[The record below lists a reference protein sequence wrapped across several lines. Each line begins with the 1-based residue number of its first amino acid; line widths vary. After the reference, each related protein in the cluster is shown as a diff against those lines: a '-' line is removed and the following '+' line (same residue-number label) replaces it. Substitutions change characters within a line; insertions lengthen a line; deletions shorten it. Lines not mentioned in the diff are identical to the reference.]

1 MENTIE
7 LSVFG
12 ELKLIK
18 GQQVLLTAPLPLLI
32 AAFVVIKYSGEAD
45 RNEIFQVFFPQEPT
59 APDEFSKLSQV
70 IYQQLWDHFAQ
81 SPSSPILLINKDFLQ
96 ETIKQD
102 LSESHFQRAHEQL
115 QKYAIIERVTQEDKG
130 FRYWVDNR
138 FKNYLIKKE
147 EKNGTDKEQL
157 ARKTFSQHISLL
169 RKEIGESCVPPCKT
183 GKKSLVI
190 RLVCT
195 TTALE
200 KAISLQDIEN
210 IHKIHYASFLENIE
224 QSVRGDLWLSP
235 HLRAWIEQ
243 QRTYFEHQKNTA
255 LNNSSKESKKIP
267 PLEIP
272 PLSTIQPIVFQPVI
286 EGRLPSYLRRHLLNK
301 TNEECEILLQT
312 GNGSRHRAD
321 WISTSV
327 NVRRN
332 NLWTDMQV
340 ESRDPAL
347 LPLFLEKSYGFAVL
361 LGEAGMGKT
370 LVLCHLAQT
379 LIQQAREDVEKP
391 IPFVL
396 HLADWA
402 RRGGSFEAWLKYRW
416 VRLGMGEKHIDTYL
430 EHLLNAQQC
439 LLLLDGFDNLPPLQ
453 RPVYLQRLNRFV
465 DEYGEAHLGGI
476 ILASRPEEY
485 RIARHQLLEIT
496 QNNTDFYFHTEATL
510 QPLTHTDAQ
519 VYLTA
524 HTPISSENTESL
536 FKINGLNEFLHIP
549 LGLILFAHTAQ
560 HSIENLDASRSA
572 EDIKN
577 NLIENYVQEQLTN
590 TSDKSAYS
598 PQQVETWLAYLARYL
613 SMGETF
619 HLENLS
625 PRLLTP
631 AQQKHYQIT
640 FTIIFG
646 VVFGL
651 MMGSVAGLMFG
662 NLTGDELKNTAQ
674 PPAIEGFFYT
684 VHKTLQSWKLG
695 AWSKKFYLVITY
707 GSIGVVI
714 SLTLSLI
721 LFWVNKRLDFSLF
734 LGGYLA
740 IFMGFTGWL
749 MHGALWSFFTAIFYG
764 IFGVVLGLMV
774 NPVHTNP
781 QEIALGQDTRFTFK
795 RLFQDKRN
803 LLLGLLF
810 IPIGIGL
817 MMSFR
822 AILPDLSISLALL
835 NGLAVGLS
843 FTLAYLAYHLKS
855 QQDWESQIFFST
867 QKLQTVL
874 KRSLI
879 MMLSIGI
886 TVTLL
891 VTLLG
896 FFVTLTGAISLGGVG
911 SLSLGLRIG
920 MPLGIILGFLFYG
933 GIEILKHLALRWAM
947 YRENLA
953 PLNYPAFLEHAND
966 LHLLISRSGGY
977 AFRHDWFQEYFEKI
991 QKNLG

>member
-12 ELKLIK
+12 EPKLIK

-32 AAFVVIKYSGEAD
+32 AAFVVIEYNGEAD
-45 RNEIFQVFFPQEPT
+45 RNEVFQVFFPQEPT

-70 IYQQLWDHFAQ
+70 IYQQLWNHLAQ
-81 SPSSPILLINKDFLQ
+81 SPNVPTLLIKKDFLRHA
-96 ETIKQD
+96 INRD
-102 LSESHFQRAHEQL
+102 LSKPLLQRAHEQL
-115 QKYAIIERVTQEDKG
+115 QKYAIIERVTQEDAG
-130 FRYWVDNR
+130 FRYWADSR
-138 FKNYLIKKE
+138 FKNYLTKKE
-147 EKNGTDKEQL
+147 EKNGTDKTQL

-169 RKEIGESCVPPCKT
+169 RKEIGENGVPSCKT
-183 GKKSLVI
+183 EKKSLVI
-190 RLVCT
+190 RLLCT

-200 KAISLQDIEN
+200 TALSAQAIES
-210 IHKIHYASFLENIE
+210 IHKIYSAPFLENIE
-224 QSVRGDLWLSP
+224 QLFRGDVWLPP

-243 QRTYFEHQKNTA
+243 QRAYFESQVKNIT
-255 LNNSSKESKKIP
+255 LNNSSKEFKKEST
-267 PLEIP
+267 EIP
-272 PLSTIQPIVFQPVI
+272 PLPTIQPIVFQPI
-286 EGRLPSYLRRHLLNK
+286 IKGQLPSYLRRHLLNK
-301 TNEECEILLQT
+301 TDEECEILLQT
-312 GNGSRHRAD
+312 KGATPRSRVG

-327 NVRRN
+327 NVQRSD
-332 NLWTDMQV
+332 LWTDIQV

-379 LIQQAREDVEKP
+379 LIQQARKEIEKP

-402 RRGGSFEAWLKYRW
+402 RRGGSFEAWLTYRL
-416 VRLGMGEKHIDTYL
+416 VRLGVGEKHIDTYL

-510 QPLTHTDAQ
+510 QPLTQTAAHI
-519 VYLTA
+519 YLTT
-524 HTPISSENTESL
+524 HTPISAENTEHL
-536 FKINGLNEFLHIP
+536 FKIDGLNEFLHIP

-560 HSIENLDASRSA
+560 HSIENLDTSRSA

-577 NLIENYVQEQLTN
+577 NLVKNYIQKQLTN
-590 TSDKSAYS
+590 AAEKSPYS

-613 SMGETF
+613 NMGETF

-631 AQQKHYQIT
+631 AQQQHYQTT
-640 FTIIFG
+640 FAIIFG

-651 MMGSVAGLMFG
+651 MMGSVAGLIFG
-662 NLTGDELKNTAQ
+662 DRIADVDKIPQ
-674 PPAIEGFFYT
+674 PPATEGFF
-684 VHKTLQSWKLG
+684 
-695 AWSKKFYLVITY
+695 LVVYEIFQFWDKY
-707 GSIGVVI
+707 GDWGDKSNFVIIYACIGVVI
-714 SLTLSLI
+714 ALTLSRV
-721 LFWVNKRLDFSLF
+721 LFLLSGRLEFSLF

-749 MHGALWSFFTAIFYG
+749 MDGAPWSFFTATFYG
-764 IFGVVLGLMV
+764 ILGIVLGLMV
-774 NPVHTNP
+774 DPVHTNP
-781 QEIALGQDTRFTFK
+781 QVIALGQDARFTFK
-795 RLFQDKRN
+795 RLFQDKRK

-810 IPIGIGL
+810 IPIGVGL
-817 MMSFR
+817 MLAFR
-822 AILPDLSISLALL
+822 NALPTLSLPLAIL
-835 NGLAVGLS
+835 NGLVVGLS
-843 FTLAYLAYHLKS
+843 FTLAYLAYHSQS
-855 QQDWESQIFFST
+855 QQDWDSQIFFST
-867 QKLQTVL
+867 QKLQVAL

-891 VTLLG
+891 VTLIG
-896 FFVTLTGAISLGGVG
+896 FFATLTGSIRLGGLG
-911 SLSLGLRIG
+911 SLSFGLRIG
-920 MPLGIILGFLFYG
+920 IPLGIILGFLFYG
-933 GIEILKHLALRWAM
+933 GIEILKHLALRWVM
-947 YRENLA
+947 YRKNLA
-953 PLNYPAFLEHAND
+953 PLNYPAFLEHTND
-966 LHLLISRSGGY
+966 WHLLISRSGGY
-977 AFRHDWFQEYFEKI
+977 AFRHDWFQEYFLSGVAVK
-991 QKNLG
+991 